1 METEKIK
8 STEGE
13 ERKALLR
20 EYRKILRAANLT
32 KNDEQAR
39 LIRKAFDTAQQAH
52 SGVRRKSG
60 EAYIF
65 HPLAVARIVAE
76 EIGLGKTAI
85 ICALLHDVVEDT
97 DLDIDYIEDQFGK
110 KVADIVDGLTKIEEV
125 FDQSKSLQQ
134 ENFRKILL
142 TLADDVRVIL
152 IKIADRL
159 HNMRTLESMR
169 KDKQLKIASETLY
182 IYAPL
187 AHRLG
192 FYNLKSE
199 LEDLSLKYKAPS
211 IYNEISMKLQ
221 KSRAVR
227 TRFINKFTNPIVR
240 MLEKEGID
248 FEVESRTKS
257 IYSIWN
263 KMRKK
268 SIPFEEVYDVF
279 AVRFILNVP
288 PEQEKALCWKTYSII
303 TDFYRPNPDRL
314 RDWISTPKVNGYESL
329 HTTVMSPGG
338 KWVEVQIRSKRMD
351 EIAEKGFAAHW
362 KYKEQSH
369 TEGAIDR
376 WISRIREILEE
387 HETDAV
393 DFVDDFKLNLFAKE
407 IFVFTPKGD
416 IKSLPHNATAL
427 DFAYDIHTELG
438 NHCLGAKVDKKLV
451 PLSHKLESGDQVEIL
466 RSKAQHPIPEWLNFT
481 VTGKAKAAI
490 KDYLKK
496 EKRKVARK
504 GEKILRD
511 TFVDLKLDFSDSNL
525 NALSTVFKTPSLTDI
540 FFRFGKGELTAAD
553 IERLPQDGGQLKLKA
568 GNKNNGAKTLEEI
581 VEATRGKKD
590 ALVIGAGQRK
600 LLYEVAEC
608 CNPIPGDDVVGFV
621 THEGI
626 ISIHRVSCE
635 NVVPIMSNHG
645 YRIVKARWGEEQQI
659 SFQAGV
665 EMSGFDRT
673 GMVNEITRV
682 ISNKMDVEMRSI
694 SFDSTDGI
702 FKGRVLVYVQDT
714 AQLKNLQE
722 KLSAVEGITKVNR
735 IE

>member
-1 METEKIK
+1 METKEPQ
-8 STEGE
+8 TQEQE

-20 EYRKILRAANLT
+20 EYRKILRVANLN
-32 KNDEQAR
+32 KKDEQAR
-39 LIRKAFDTAQQAH
+39 MIRKAFDVAQQAH
-52 SGVRRKSG
+52 KGVRRKSG

-159 HNMRTLESMR
+159 HNMRTLDHMR

-199 LEDLSLKYKAPS
+199 LEDLSLKYKAPT
-211 IYNEISMKLQ
+211 IYNEISVKLQ
-221 KSRAVR
+221 KSKAVR
-227 TRFINKFTNPIVR
+227 TRFINKFTNPIIKT
-240 MLEKEGID
+240 LEQEGIS
-248 FEVESRTKS
+248 FKVESRTKS

-279 AVRFILNVP
+279 AVRFILDVP
-288 PEQEKALCWKTYSII
+288 VEEEKSMCWKTYSII
-303 TDFYRPNPDRL
+303 TDFYKPNPDRL

-329 HTTVMSPGG
+329 HTTVMSPTG
-338 KWVEVQIRSKRMD
+338 KWVEVQIRSERMD

-362 KYKEQSH
+362 KYKEQTNH
-369 TEGAIDR
+369 EGALDR
-376 WISRIREILEE
+376 WITRIREILEE

-427 DFAYDIHTELG
+427 DLAYEIHTELG

-466 RSKAQHPIPEWLNFT
+466 RSKAQHPIPEWLDFT

-490 KDYLKK
+490 KAYLKK
-496 EKRKVARK
+496 EKRKKAK
-504 GEKILRD
+504 TGEKKLREI
-511 TFVDLKLDFSDSNL
+511 FQALDLEFTDSNL
-525 NALSTVFKTPSLTDI
+525 HALTTIYKTPTVTDI
-540 FFRFGKGELTAAD
+540 FHRFGTESLTQND
-553 IERLPQDGGQLKLKA
+553 VERLPRENGVLRLKKS
-568 GNKNNGAKTLEEI
+568 KNNNGLKTLEEI

-600 LLYEVAEC
+600 LIYKIADC

-621 THEGI
+621 THEGV
-626 ISIHRVSCE
+626 ISIHRMSCE

-645 YRIVKARWGEEQQI
+645 YRVVKARWGEEQQLA
-659 SFQAGV
+659 FQAGI

-673 GMVNEITRV
+673 GMVNEITKV
-682 ISNKMDVEMRSI
+682 ISNEMDVEMRSI
-694 SFDSTDGI
+694 SFDSTDGV
-702 FKGRVLVYVQDT
+702 FTGRVLVYVHDT
-714 AQLKNLQE
+714 GQLKNLQE

>member
-1 METEKIK
+1 METKEPQ
-8 STEGE
+8 TQEQE

-20 EYRKILRAANLT
+20 EYRKILRVANLN
-32 KNDEQAR
+32 KKDEQAR
-39 LIRKAFDTAQQAH
+39 MIRKAFDVAQQAH
-52 SGVRRKSG
+52 KGVRRKSG

-159 HNMRTLESMR
+159 HNMRTLDHMR

-199 LEDLSLKYKAPS
+199 LEDLSLKYKAPT
-211 IYNEISMKLQ
+211 IYNEISVKLQ
-221 KSRAVR
+221 KSKAVR
-227 TRFINKFTNPIVR
+227 TRFINKFTNPIIKT
-240 MLEKEGID
+240 LEQEGIS
-248 FEVESRTKS
+248 FKVESRTKS

-268 SIPFEEVYDVF
+268 SIPFEEVYDIF
-279 AVRFILNVP
+279 AVRFILDVP
-288 PEQEKALCWKTYSII
+288 VEEEKSMCWKTYSII
-303 TDFYRPNPDRL
+303 TDFYKPNPDRL

-329 HTTVMSPGG
+329 HTTVMSPTG
-338 KWVEVQIRSKRMD
+338 KWVEVQIRSERMD

-362 KYKEQSH
+362 KYKEQTNH
-369 TEGAIDR
+369 EGALDR
-376 WISRIREILEE
+376 WITRIREILEE

-427 DFAYDIHTELG
+427 DLAYEIHTELG

-466 RSKAQHPIPEWLNFT
+466 RSKAQHPIPEWLDFT

-490 KDYLKK
+490 KAYLKK
-496 EKRKVARK
+496 EKRKKAK
-504 GEKILRD
+504 TGEKKLREI
-511 TFVDLKLDFSDSNL
+511 FQALDLEFTDSNL
-525 NALSTVFKTPSLTDI
+525 HALTTIYKTPTVTDI
-540 FFRFGKGELTAAD
+540 FHRFGTESLTQND
-553 IERLPQDGGQLKLKA
+553 VERLPRENGVLRLKKS
-568 GNKNNGAKTLEEI
+568 KNNNGLKTLEEI

-600 LLYEVAEC
+600 LIYKIADC

-621 THEGI
+621 THEGV
-626 ISIHRVSCE
+626 ISIHRMSCE

-645 YRIVKARWGEEQQI
+645 YRVVKARWGEEQQLA
-659 SFQAGV
+659 FQAGI

-673 GMVNEITRV
+673 GMVNEITKV
-682 ISNKMDVEMRSI
+682 ISNEMDVEMRSI
-694 SFDSTDGI
+694 SFDSTDGV
-702 FKGRVLVYVQDT
+702 FTGRVLVYVHDT
-714 AQLKNLQE
+714 GQLKNLQE

>member
-1 METEKIK
+1 METRE
-8 STEGE
+8 SETREQE
-13 ERKALLR
+13 ERKALLS
-20 EYRKILRAANLT
+20 EYRKILRVANFN

-39 LIRKAFDTAQQAH
+39 LIRKAFDVAQQAH
-52 SGVRRKSG
+52 KGVRRKSG

-97 DLDIDYIEDQFGK
+97 DLDIDYIEAQFGK

-211 IYNEISMKLQ
+211 IYDEISTKLK
-221 KSRAVR
+221 KSKAVR
-227 TRFINKFTNPIVR
+227 SRFINKFTHPITKI
-240 MLEKEGID
+240 LEKDGVH
-248 FEVESRTKS
+248 FKVESRTKS

-279 AVRFILNVP
+279 AVRFILDVP
-288 PEQEKALCWKTYSII
+288 LENEKAMCWKIYSII
-303 TDFYRPNPDRL
+303 TDFYKPNPDRL

-329 HTTVMSPGG
+329 HTTVMSPTG

-362 KYKEQSH
+362 KYKEQTH
-369 TEGAIDR
+369 HEGALDK

-387 HETDAV
+387 HETDAI

-416 IKSLPHNATAL
+416 IKSLPHNSTAL
-427 DFAYDIHTELG
+427 DFAYEIHTELG
-438 NHCLGAKVDKKLV
+438 HHCLGAKVDKKLV

-466 RSKAQHPIPEWLNFT
+466 RSKAQHPIPEWLDFT

-490 KDYLKK
+490 KAYLKK
-496 EKRKVARK
+496 EKRKKAK
-504 GEKILRD
+504 AGEKKLREAFD
-511 TFVDLKLDFSDSNL
+511 ALSIDFTDSNL
-525 NALSTVFKTPSLTDI
+525 NALSTIFKTATVTDI
-540 FFRFGKGELTAAD
+540 FYRFGTGSLNLTD
-553 IERLPQDGGQLKLKA
+553 IERLPRENGVLQLKKTRK
-568 GNKNNGAKTLEEI
+568 GNGIKTLEEI

-600 LLYEVAEC
+600 LVYKIADC

-621 THEGI
+621 THEGV
-626 ISIHRVSCE
+626 ISIHRISCE

-645 YRIVKARWGEEQQI
+645 YRVIKARWGEEQQI
-659 SFQAGV
+659 AFQAGI

-673 GMVNEITRV
+673 GMVNEITKV
-682 ISNKMDVEMRSI
+682 ISNEMDVEMRSI
-694 SFDSTDGI
+694 SFDSTDGV
-702 FKGRVLVYVQDT
+702 FTGRVLVYVNDT

-722 KLSAVEGITKVNR
+722 KLEAVEGITKVNR

>member
-1 METEKIK
+1 METKEPETK
-8 STEGE
+8 EQE

-20 EYRKILRAANLT
+20 EYRKILRVANL
-32 KNDEQAR
+32 KKKDEQAR
-39 LIRKAFDTAQQAH
+39 LIRKAFDVAQQAH
-52 SGVRRKSG
+52 QGVRRKSG

-211 IYNEISMKLQ
+211 IYDEISTKLQ
-221 KSRAVR
+221 KSKAVR
-227 TRFINKFTNPIVR
+227 TRFINKFTNPIVKI
-240 MLEKEGID
+240 LEKEGVS
-248 FEVESRTKS
+248 FKVESRTKS

-279 AVRFILNVP
+279 AVRFILDVP
-288 PEQEKALCWKTYSII
+288 VETEKAMCWKTYSII
-303 TDFYRPNPDRL
+303 TDFYNPNPDRL

-329 HTTVMSPGG
+329 HTTVMSPTG
-338 KWVEVQIRSKRMD
+338 KWVEVQIRSERMD

-362 KYKEQSH
+362 KYKEQANH
-369 TEGAIDR
+369 EGALDR

-427 DFAYDIHTELG
+427 DFAYEIHTELG
-438 NHCLGAKVDKKLV
+438 HHCLGAKVDKKLV

-466 RSKAQHPIPEWLNFT
+466 RSKAQHPIPEWLDFT

-490 KDYLKK
+490 KAYLKK
-496 EKRKVARK
+496 AKRRK
-504 GEKILRD
+504 AKTGEKTLREI
-511 TFVDLKLDFSDSNL
+511 FQDLEIEFTDSNL
-525 NALSTVFKTPSLTDI
+525 NALSIIFKTPTVTDLFHRFGTESLTRNDV
-540 FFRFGKGELTAAD
+540 
-553 IERLPQDGGQLKLKA
+553 ERLPRENGVFQLKKSR
-568 GNKNNGAKTLEEI
+568 NNNGIKTLEEI

-590 ALVIGAGQRK
+590 ALVIGTGQRK
-600 LLYEVAEC
+600 LIYKIADC

-621 THEGI
+621 SHEGV
-626 ISIHRVSCE
+626 ISIHRMSCE

-645 YRIVKARWGEEQQI
+645 YRVVKARWGEEQQLA
-659 SFQAGV
+659 FQAGI

-673 GMVNEITRV
+673 GMVNEITKV
-682 ISNKMDVEMRSI
+682 ISNEMDVEMRSI
-694 SFDSTDGI
+694 SFDSTDGV
-702 FKGRVLVYVQDT
+702 FTGRVLVYVHDT
-714 AQLKNLQE
+714 SQLKSLQE